1 MSRLPTKFAKFGSPS
16 SLLIDLLDPSE
27 TLVICCPSS
36 RTADVAFGCYSIV
49 PEYKLTEGC
58 ERLLPREDLGTSTK
72 AVVVDQTTTEEL
84 LTITATHPIVASTTT
99 FGAMAASELVGAS
112 VTPMLSLVRHQSDLH
127 ETGSGTTTPHTS
139 CSYFQCG
146 CEGCSNPT

>member
-1 MSRLPTKFAKFGSPS
+1 VSYERKQMCS
-16 SLLIDLLDPSE
+16 SSM
-27 TLVICCPSS
+27 
-36 RTADVAFGCYSIV
+36 TADVAFGCYSIV

-72 AVVVDQTTTEEL
+72 TVVVDQTTTEEL
-84 LTITATHPIVASTTT
+84 LTISATHPIVASTTT

-112 VTPMLSLVRHQSDLH
+112 VMPMLSLVRHQSDLH

-139 CSYFQCG
+139 CFYFQCG